1 MTLHHNANY
10 LDLLAKTL
18 TFSMWP
24 EPPRPVGITAR
35 RDIVARTAKMLDRV
49 LNRFGLTL
57 CALKPHMRRDVG
69 LEWPLLAH
77 TMVGQKRLQN
87 IRELCEAV
95 DRNGIPGA
103 FVECGVWRGGASIY
117 ARACLKP
124 ERQVICC
131 DSFQGLPH
139 DPSEP
144 EYATF
149 DFLRVSRQ
157 QVEQAFRD
165 YELHHNVRFVE
176 GWFSDTLKHVNEP
189 IAILRADGDMFS
201 STMTILGDLYDK
213 VSPGGYVIIDD
224 YILKPCAEAVE
235 FFRAQNRISAPLV
248 EIDECS
254 CYWRKPTTYSN

>member
-1 MTLHHNANY
+1 MNREQNSY
-10 LDLLAKTL
+10 LQLLEKTL
-18 TFSMWP
+18 TFSLWP
-24 EPPRPVGITAR
+24 EPPRSVQITAR
-35 RDIVARTAKMLDRV
+35 RDLVAKTAKLVDKT
-49 LNRFGLTL
+49 LNRFGLSL
-57 CALKPHMRRDVG
+57 CVWNRNIRRDVG
-69 LEWPLLAH
+69 TEWPALAH

-87 IRELCEAV
+87 IRMLCENV
-95 DRNGIPGA
+95 DSEGIPGA

-117 ARACLKP
+117 ARACLNP

-157 QVEQAFRD
+157 QVEQNFRD
-165 YELHHNVRFVE
+165 YGLHHNVRFVE
-176 GWFSDTLKHVNEP
+176 GWFSDTLKHIHEP

-224 YILKPCAEAVE
+224 YILKPCAHATE
-235 FFRAQNRISAPLV
+235 FFRVSRGITAPLIA
-248 EIDECS
+248 IDGCGA
-254 CYWRKPTTYSN
+254 YWRKPLAT